1 MKEIDCGREYVAL
14 DDTSQ
19 SKKGLIFAVE
29 LLDNRLRAAG
39 YNATAKTL
47 IGESKWPEKSL
58 AMALSGKRPGRHEG
72 QYHGLKTIS
81 HLCSGDV
88 SSLLLVYSR
97 IFESGNVTPGSV
109 TKVSEIIQDR
119 AIREVSRKLFEAIKP
134 SVPYG
139 TEMYAVV
146 NAFGQ
151 LVRNVLQH
159 GRPHRKGTQVVL
171 SQIPRI
177 EIDQLGGGVVDAL
190 NATQQGIAR
199 ELVRRAIFIEM
210 EPGLSRHGNV
220 TTLRWHLRRIY
231 LPAFGA
237 ALAKNNAVKRT
248 PDWFKYF
255 LTDPDGA
262 CAKEWESW
270 PKGSQVDEEPP
281 PLYRDMKDS

>member
-14 DDTSQ
+14 DDVAQ
-19 SKKGLIFAVE
+19 SKKGLAFAAE

-39 YNATAKTL
+39 YQGTAKML
-47 IGESKWPEKSL
+47 IGESNWPEKSL
-58 AMALSGKRPGRHEG
+58 AMALTSKRPGRHEG

-97 IFESGNVTPGSV
+97 IFESGNVTPTST
-109 TKVSEIIQDR
+109 TKVNEIVQDR

-139 TEMYAVV
+139 SEMYAVV
-146 NAFGQ
+146 NVFGQ

-159 GRPHRKGTQVVL
+159 GRPHRKGKQVVP

-177 EIDQLGGGVVDAL
+177 EIDQIHGGVVDVL
-190 NATQQGIAR
+190 TPTQQEIAR

-210 EPGLSRHGNV
+210 DPGLSRHANV

-231 LPAFGA
+231 LPAF
-237 ALAKNNAVKRT
+237 
-248 PDWFKYF
+248 
-255 LTDPDGA
+255 
-262 CAKEWESW
+262 
-270 PKGSQVDEEPP
+270 
-281 PLYRDMKDS
+281 